1 MFLPRLFCFHK
12 PSINF
17 NAEAGGVVGKKK
29 IIMLNNKE
37 IAYAIGTF
45 IDKYGSDSSKVTW
58 PEDVLFKVESAVNI
72 DVMEESVKELKTGLW
87 KFEASANVTSQEKE
101 GPKIRMT
108 AQKTFKGY
116 AKIEE
121 IINNV
126 KQAIPNVE
134 QVSVVELI

>member
-1 MFLPRLFCFHK
+1 ML
-12 PSINF
+12 
-17 NAEAGGVVGKKK
+17 GKK
-29 IIMLNNKE
+29 IFSMLNNKE
-37 IAYAIGTF
+37 IADAIGAF

-58 PEDVLFKVESAVNI
+58 PEDVFFKVESAANI
-72 DVMEESVKELKTGLW
+72 GVMEESVKELKTGLW
-87 KFEASANVTSQEKE
+87 KFEASANVTSLEKE

-108 AQKTFKGY
+108 AHKTFKGY

-126 KQAIPNVE
+126 KQAITNVE